1 MDVLLVDN
9 DSNFSTEL
17 TSIFEQ
23 NSQRLKITSHT
34 SPEDILRTAKNSH
47 LDFIALSYDLPELDA
62 DTILQGLR
70 SQNPEIPVIGISQ
83 NASADTAVQAIKNG
97 AFDFHLKNSP
107 MEELFSKFINYEQN
121 EYSWRLGHKLHGYT
135 LKHLISETP
144 ASMVFKATREDDDQL
159 YAVKVIKPEELEDNK
174 LALERFKREVD
185 VINKMDHPNIIQIYH
200 YGIGEGDRPY
210 MIMPYIQGP
219 TLADIM
225 HDLSEEEFLDVMLSL
240 LDTLWDVHKHNMI
253 HRDLKPDNIMFYEG
267 RPTLLDFGTVLVH
280 HDLSITHENHVIG
293 TPNYMAPETFS
304 TGFKVDYRSD
314 IYSFGIILY
323 EYVYKKCPFDGE
335 SFREIF
341 TNLRTLTNED
351 IFTGSRYDELLKE
364 LINRHPG
371 KRHDSVLT
379 ISEELHKIKTQ
390 IQLDPE

>member
-1 MDVLLVDN
+1 MDVLLVDH
-9 DSNFSTEL
+9 DSNFSSSL
-17 TSIFEQ
+17 ASIFEQ
-23 NSQRLKITSHT
+23 NSQRLSIISHT
-34 SPEDILRTAKNSH
+34 APEDILRTAKNSH
-47 LDFIALSYDLPELDA
+47 LDFIIISYDLA
-62 DTILQGLR
+62 DLEANTMLQGLR
-70 SQNPEIPVIGISQ
+70 SQNPEVPVIGISQ
-83 NASADTAVQAIKNG
+83 SASADTAVQAIKNG
-97 AFDFHLKNSP
+97 ACEFHLKDSP
-107 MEELFSKFINYEQN
+107 IEDLFNKLINFEQA
-121 EYSWRLGHKLHGYT
+121 EYTWRWGYKLHGYT

-144 ASMVFKATREDDDQL
+144 ASLVFKATSEIDDQL
-159 YAVKVIKPEELEDNK
+159 YAVKVIKPEELEDNE
-174 LALERFKREVD
+174 LALERFKREVE
-185 VINKMDHPNIIQIYH
+185 VINKMDHPNIIHIYH
-200 YGIGEGDRPY
+200 FGIGEGDRPY

-225 HDLSEEEFLDVMLSL
+225 HDLSEEEFLDIMLAL

-267 RPTLLDFGTVLVH
+267 RPILLDFGTVLVH

-314 IYSFGIILY
+314 IYSLGIILY

-335 SFREIF
+335 NFREIF
-341 TNLRTLTNED
+341 NNLRTLTDED
-351 IFTGSRYDELLKE
+351 IFTGSKYDELLKE